1 MPRAEDLP
9 VSREAVSRA
18 LEWLEPRLSGAPGE
32 LGRAVRECLRLTADA
47 VGGGADDAAGKETA
61 SAGDGADAGTGHG
74 APDGA
79 SGDGPAP
86 APSVAT
92 VLARCALEE
101 LDRVVDR
108 PDDRDVAVR
117 LLAAD
122 ASLTWAFEAAAETG
136 EDVARLADAVGLR
149 GEIGRR
155 LEGTAGSGDG
165 PGGAAGSRAGDG
177 PPADGAARGGEE

>member
-1 MPRAEDLP
+1 MPRAEELP

-47 VGGGADDAAGKETA
+47 SGR
-61 SAGDGADAGTGHG
+61 SAAGTGMSDG
-74 APDGA
+74 ARTASSAAAAPATASVDGAAPD
-79 SGDGPAP
+79 PT
-86 APSVAT
+86 VAV

-101 LDRVVDR
+101 LERVVDR

-136 EDVARLADAVGLR
+136 EDVARLAEAVGLR

-155 LEGTAGSGDG
+155 LEKAAGSG
-165 PGGAAGSRAGDG
+165 GGAGGEEGTPAGDG
-177 PPADGAARGGEE
+177 SADDGAARGGVE